1 MSKRRIILLLLW
13 GAWACNTSQE
23 APITNTNFNLEVVP
37 PQISGID
44 FKNQLI
50 DTSELNIIEYLYYYN
65 GGGVSVG
72 DINNDGLDDLYF
84 AANQGPDKLYLNLG
98 NLQFKDISESAAINQ
113 SASWSTGVS
122 MQDVNNDGLLDIY
135 VCKVG
140 QFNSLQAH
148 NELYLNNGD
157 LTFIE
162 VASKVNL
169 DFSGFSTQA
178 AFLDYD
184 HDGDLDLYLLNHN
197 IHTVRSY
204 GNTKTRNLPN
214 ALAGDRFYENKMNET
229 GGFEEVTQA
238 TGIYSSALG
247 YGLAV
252 SISDF
257 NEDGWPDIYVGNDF
271 HENDYLYLNNGNKTF
286 SESIE
291 KFTNHTSRFTMG
303 VDIAD
308 LNNDG
313 HLDLFTTDMLPFDP
327 EILLKSGGE
336 DSDQVARIKERYGF
350 RPQYARNHMQINN
363 GNNTFSDVALQTKT
377 FATDW
382 SWGVLL
388 ADFDNDGW
396 NDIFIPN
403 GIVKRPNDLDY
414 INYLSN
420 TNFSQFEQT
429 KKEQARKKIID
440 EMPTLKIPNLL
451 IRNKGNLQ
459 FERVQQS
466 ALGSAGYTTG
476 AAYSDL
482 DNDGDLDLILNNI
495 NAPAEILEN
504 KTKQNKSL
512 SIRLEA
518 NASCPNVLGSKLY
531 LYGNA
536 TPIVKEFQT
545 LRGFQSTSS
554 AKIHFGLPEDMSIDS
569 LIVFWPN
576 GTRQKI
582 IDISKPNLTASP
594 SSTDLSPVVSNTLKK
609 RYELAP
615 FPYRHRE
622 NNYFDEDKEILIPER
637 LSREGPAVL
646 YVDFNQDKIKDFFIG
661 GASKQPAQILL
672 GTPQGTF
679 KNQFVSDFERDRGF
693 EDVTAATIDIDRDG
707 DLDIY
712 VGSGGN
718 EVISPNPQ
726 YEDRIYINNGEGV
739 FKRAPISLPQTNT
752 GCVAIADFDNDNNP
766 DYFIGSRS
774 ITGAYGLT
782 PKSFIVQNEAGRAMK
797 MIAREQWGMITD
809 AQWVD
814 LNQDSFL
821 DLVLVGDWMPIT
833 ILINKAGKAFENQTS
848 AYGLSQ
854 TQGLWNTVLVDDF
867 NKDGHL
873 DIVAGN
879 AGLNTKWEA
888 HPKKPIFLYLDDFDK
903 NQQADPILFYAYGD
917 SYIPFATKDKLA
929 AQMPFVKKRF
939 TTYNKF
945 AEVNSIEALV
955 GKGAQDVLQTK
966 MLMELRSMLFLSKE
980 GTSFEGYPLP
990 VEAQKS
996 SIEDFC
1002 YEATT
1007 GSLAFVGNSN
1017 SNVAELG
1024 PSLANPGGIFLEFA
1038 PKIDNFTKFQPFPL
1052 PLNSVA
1058 KKIIRLD
1065 DGNFVVITN
1074 NESSYFL
1081 KPMQ

>member
-1 MSKRRIILLLLW
+1 MTHKKIIVLLLW
-13 GAWACNTSQE
+13 TVCACNTSPE
-23 APITNTNFNLEVVP
+23 APVVNSHFDMEIVKP
-37 PQISGID
+37 ERSGID
-44 FKNQLI
+44 FQNQLV
-50 DTSELNIIEYLYYYN
+50 DTPELNIIEYLYYYN

-72 DINNDGLDDLYF
+72 DVNNDGLDDVYF

-98 NLQFKDISESAAINQ
+98 NMHFQDISERAGLNQ
-113 SASWSTGVS
+113 STSWSTGVS
-122 MQDVNNDGLLDIY
+122 MQDVNNDGFLDIY

-157 LTFIE
+157 LTFTE
-162 VASKVNL
+162 VASALNV

-184 HDGDLDLYLLNHN
+184 RDGDLDLYLLNHN

-204 GNTKTRNLPN
+204 GNTKARNVSN
-214 ALAGDRFYENKMNET
+214 ALAGDRFYENKINER
-229 GGFEEVTQA
+229 GGFEEVTTA

-252 SISDF
+252 GVADF
-257 NEDGWPDIYVGNDF
+257 NEDGWPDLYIGNDF
-271 HENDYLYLNNGNKTF
+271 HENDYLYLNNGDKTF
-286 SESIE
+286 TESIE

-313 HLDLFTTDMLPFDP
+313 HLDLFTTDMLPYDP
-327 EILLKSGGE
+327 KILLKSGGE

-350 RPQYARNHMQINN
+350 RPQFARNHMQINN
-363 GNNTFSDVALQTKT
+363 GNNTFSDFALQTKT

-420 TNFSQFEQT
+420 SNFSQFEQT
-429 KKEQARKKIID
+429 KKEQARKNIID

-459 FERVQQS
+459 FERVEKS
-466 ALGSAGYTTG
+466 AVGTAGYTTG

-512 SIRLEA
+512 VLTLKA
-518 NASCPNVLGSKLY
+518 NASCPNVLGTKLV
-531 LYGNA
+531 LFSEGN
-536 TPIVKEFQT
+536 PSVKELQT
-545 LRGFQSTSS
+545 IRGFQSSSS
-554 AKIHFGLPEDMSIDS
+554 AKIHFGLPSAANIDS
-569 LIVFWPN
+569 LIVAWPN
-576 GTRQKI
+576 GTIQRFEN
-582 IDISKPNLTASP
+582 ISESKRTLSP
-594 SSTDLSPVVSNTLKK
+594 SSNSTLSKVMSAPKKQFDLM
-609 RYELAP
+609 P
-615 FPYRHRE
+615 FPYRYNE
-622 NNYFDEDKEILIPER
+622 NSYFDEDKELLIPER
-637 LSREGPAVL
+637 LSQEGPAVL
-646 YVDFNQDKIKDFFIG
+646 YADLNQDQIKDFFIG

-679 KNQFVSDFERDRGF
+679 KNQFVPDFDRDRGF
-693 EDVTAATIDIDRDG
+693 EDVAVAPIDIDRDG
-707 DLDIY
+707 DLDLY

-718 EVISPNPQ
+718 ELISPNPQ
-726 YEDRIYINNGEGV
+726 YEDRIYINNGQGL

-766 DYFIGSRS
+766 DYFIGSRN

-814 LNQDSFL
+814 LNQDNYL

-833 ILINKAGKAFENQTS
+833 VLINKEGKTFENQTK
-848 AYGLSQ
+848 AYGLDQ

-867 NKDGHL
+867 NNDGKL

-888 HPKKPIFLYLDDFDK
+888 YPDKPIYLYLDDFDN
-903 NQQADPILFYAYGD
+903 NQQADPILFYAYGN

-929 AQMPFVKKRF
+929 AQMPPIKKRF
-939 TTYNKF
+939 TTYNDF
-945 AEVNSIEALV
+945 AEVNTIEALV
-955 GKGAQDVLQTK
+955 GKTSESILQTK
-966 MLMELRSMLFLSKE
+966 IVVELRSMLFLNKE
-980 GTSFEGYPLP
+980 GISFEAHPLP
-990 VEAQKS
+990 AEAQKS
-996 SIEDFC
+996 SIEDFS
-1002 YEATT
+1002 YNATS
-1007 GSLAFVGNSN
+1007 GALSFVGNSN

-1024 PSLANPGGIFLEFA
+1024 PSMGNPGGVFTQFA
-1038 PKIDNFTKFQPFPL
+1038 FDNQNFTAFQQFPL
-1052 PLNSVA
+1052 PLNTVA
-1058 KKIIRLD
+1058 KKIITLD
-1065 DGNFVVITN
+1065 NGNFVVITHN
-1074 NESSYFL
+1074 DTSYML
-1081 KPMQ
+1081 KPID